1 MKLKLAIFWRS
12 CTPKHTQKIVHEIQ
26 AASHL
31 LTNAWIDKDLQII
44 SSECFETSHYSWN
57 PLQKYFDAKSHPL
70 VAQTCVG
77 EIETSICWD
86 WNLKSEIFGPGVWGV
101 GPN

>member
-26 AASHL
+26 AVSHL

-44 SSECFETSHYSWN
+44 TSECFENHII
-57 PLQKYFDAKSHPL
+57 L
-70 VAQTCVG
+70 
-77 EIETSICWD
+77 EIHFKNILMQ
-86 WNLKSEIFGPGVWGV
+86 NLILW
-101 GPN
+101 